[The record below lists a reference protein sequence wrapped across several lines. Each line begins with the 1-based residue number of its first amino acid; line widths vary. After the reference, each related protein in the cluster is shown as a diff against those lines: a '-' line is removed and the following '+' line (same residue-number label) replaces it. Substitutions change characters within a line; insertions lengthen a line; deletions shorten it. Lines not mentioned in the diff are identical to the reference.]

1 MPAQLL
7 HFTDEETEVTK
18 LMDLTIVTKQN
29 QQGAKAKFSP
39 LSQVVD
45 TAERLPP

>member
-18 LMDLTIVTKQN
+18 LMELTIVTKQN
-29 QQGAKAKFSP
+29 QHGAKTKFSP

-45 TAERLPP
+45 TTEQLPP